1 MSQKSTMKRVR
12 RDSRALSSIE
22 RLLSIN
28 IRLYL
33 TVCTYV
39 FCQVFRSLDKSW
51 RQIQATF
58 HERELWEH
66 DRSQWS
72 MNNHGTQISSIL
84 HSSAFSLPLSRSF
97 HWCWMHQCSQRLCM
111 SHIVRPS
118 APDTDLPEIPDTSTS
133 TRHYKTHTSLR
144 CSMLDRLL
152 VVSPALQCD
161 ESIW

>member
-22 RLLSIN
+22 RFLSIN
-28 IRLYL
+28 IHLYL
-33 TVCTYV
+33 TVRMYV
-39 FCQVFRSLDKSW
+39 ASFDHLTNLGDKFKRRSSSENYENT
-51 RQIQATF
+51 I
-58 HERELWEH
+58 
-66 DRSQWS
+66 DRSEAWIT
-72 MNNHGTQISSIL
+72 NNGAQISSIL
-84 HSSAFSLPLSRSF
+84 HSSTFSLPLSRSF

-152 VVSPALQCD
+152 VVSPPLQCD